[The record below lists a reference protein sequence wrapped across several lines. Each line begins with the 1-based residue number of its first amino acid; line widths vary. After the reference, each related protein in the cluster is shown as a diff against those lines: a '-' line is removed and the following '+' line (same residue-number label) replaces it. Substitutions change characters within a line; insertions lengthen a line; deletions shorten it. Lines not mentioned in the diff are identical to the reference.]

1 MCKDDNAYINEKVPC
16 GQVRIFNLSKIILH
30 KIQMVINCQM
40 LSNHFSNNI
49 SYKARIIMEYFFML
63 FSIGYFY

>member
-1 MCKDDNAYINEKVPC
+1 
-16 GQVRIFNLSKIILH
+16 
-30 KIQMVINCQM
+30 M

>member
-1 MCKDDNAYINEKVPC
+1 
-16 GQVRIFNLSKIILH
+16 
-30 KIQMVINCQM
+30 MVINCQM